1 MRKIYKIKEAGAEF
15 NRGWRWAHNMAKR
28 GLLDFARVPGCSRN
42 IGITAES
49 VERLK
54 RQAAKTGKVVR
65 HV

>member
-28 GLLDFARVPGCSRN
+28 GLLTLPGSGLLPQHR
-42 IGITAES
+42 ITAES